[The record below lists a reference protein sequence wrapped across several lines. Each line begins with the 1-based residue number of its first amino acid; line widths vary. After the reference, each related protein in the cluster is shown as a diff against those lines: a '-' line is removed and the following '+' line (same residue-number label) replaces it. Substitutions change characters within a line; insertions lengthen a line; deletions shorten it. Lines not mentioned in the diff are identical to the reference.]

1 MQRVRSRG
9 FCHFQTMRIRFFR
22 RHNQMHGVCRCDR
35 HTAPAYGKNHKHHQP
50 DLFDEP
56 YEQKYT
62 LKKCAACLSNKSI
75 NAVTQ
80 ISKFWTRLFFRS
92 PTYYFFHRFRLQ
104 FRTFRIF
111 YSLAASRV
119 FLYVLA
125 RSSPMG
131 DFARAGYAA
140 HAGHVRRPV
149 LQPNAV
155 PHPGENR

>member
-1 MQRVRSRG
+1 
-9 FCHFQTMRIRFFR
+9 
-22 RHNQMHGVCRCDR
+22 RCNR
-35 HTAPAYGKNHKHHQP
+35 YTAPAYGKNHKHHQP

-56 YEQKYT
+56 YEQKYI

-92 PTYYFFHRFRLQ
+92 PTYYFFHRFRFQ

-111 YSLAASRV
+111 YSPAVSRSFPCDLV
-119 FLYVLA
+119 
-125 RSSPMG
+125 RSLPKG
-131 DFARAGYAA
+131 DFATAGYAA
-140 HAGHVRRPV
+140 HAGHVRRPD

-155 PHPGENR
+155 PHPDENR

>member
-1 MQRVRSRG
+1 MMISLMQRMRG
-9 FCHFQTMRIRFFR
+9 GRFFHFQTMTAQCFS
-22 RHNQMHGVCRCDR
+22 RHDQMHGVCRCDR

-92 PTYYFFHRFRLQ
+92 PTYYFFHRFRFQLD
-104 FRTFRIF
+104 RKSTRLNSSHVKIS
-111 YSLAASRV
+111 YAV
-119 FLYVLA
+119 FCLKKK
-125 RSSPMG
+125 
-131 DFARAGYAA
+131 
-140 HAGHVRRPV
+140 
-149 LQPNAV
+149 
-155 PHPGENR
+155 